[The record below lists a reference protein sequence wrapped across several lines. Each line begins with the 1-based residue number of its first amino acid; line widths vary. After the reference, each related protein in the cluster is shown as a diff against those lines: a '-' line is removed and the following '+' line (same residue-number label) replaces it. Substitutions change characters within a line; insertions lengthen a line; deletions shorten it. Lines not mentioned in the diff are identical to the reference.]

1 MARERETL
9 QLQGLKRGDLA
20 SFRWVYDQ
28 NHGKIYG
35 FALKLI
41 GSPEIAEEITSDVFV
56 KLWEKRAQID
66 TSYTISSLLFK
77 ITRDFVWNQIKK
89 EKRIAAQKLD
99 YLLTRGE
106 SLDIDPD
113 SNLIYQDF
121 LKIAE
126 EGIALLP
133 EKRRAAFNLRYKLG
147 LQNEEIAQQLNI
159 SESTVRVHLSK
170 AVQFLRDHLQSHPD
184 FMVLLYLCWF
194 S

>member
-1 MARERETL
+1 MEREREIL
-9 QLQGLKRGDLA
+9 HLEGLKKGDLA

-28 NHGKIYG
+28 NHEKVFG
-35 FALKLI
+35 FALKLV
-41 GSPEIAEEITSDVFV
+41 GVPEVAEEITSDVFV

-77 ITRDFVWNQIKK
+77 ITRDFVWNHIKK

-184 FMVLLYLCWF
+184 FMVLLYLCWC